1 MSFILPCL
9 PCRLRLR
16 GAAVLMLLISMGLT
30 SCAAPKPDSGAIPE
44 IAEQSS
50 SSEGSAKPKAVNTNL
65 VFELLKR
72 AEAAQSP
79 ERETLFLQASA
90 YYQQMGD
97 YVRMGRVFEVLRP
110 ESLTPPQRIEY
121 SLQYGDWALYQRH
134 VDDAARVLLAPE
146 LNQGL
151 SESQTATLH
160 SLRARL
166 FERQGKMLDAL
177 HERISQSAH
186 TPEAEQAEL
195 SASIW
200 RLLLAMSMADL
211 QFLENADS
219 RNSKEDQLLAG
230 WLALAHIQR
239 EDAGNSERM
248 AADVQSWR
256 NRYATH
262 PANRSMP
269 AELVV
274 AASETSNGARPQRIA
289 LLLPLTGK
297 WGAAGQAFRDGF
309 MSMHYQQMSGGG
321 GAPQVDLVDT
331 SASPDILNTYQQAV
345 AQGAQLVIGP
355 LEKEQ
360 VQVLA
365 NQANLPV
372 PTLALN
378 HTAPEQRSAD
388 VLYQFSLN
396 PDDDVAQVATTAAAN
411 RYRRALVIAPQ
422 GERGERLAQA
432 FTQAWQRTGG
442 EAVQMRYAA
451 GTGNYSAAIAD
462 ALGVDLASG
471 QMRAG
476 KTLPEMVYFSG
487 NGADAAAVMDAL
499 QRNGGKDLPVYAT
512 AEVLDGRVDVRTNG
526 LRVCLSPWQVS
537 SGPLQEA
544 KIPVPNNAN
553 GRLFAMGADAEQLFS
568 QLSPLAGNAS
578 LRVSGNTGYLSMS
591 NRRVQRSLV
600 WAVMQ
605 DGKPIAQPAT
615 ADGRF

>member
-1 MSFILPCL
+1 MSFIL

-16 GAAVLMLLISMGLT
+16 GAVILTLLVAVLGLT
-30 SCAAPKPDSGAIPE
+30 SCAAPPPSGAVPTTPAQVVVPTAGAPAID
-44 IAEQSS
+44 
-50 SSEGSAKPKAVNTNL
+50 TNM

-72 AEAAQSP
+72 AEVAQSP
-79 ERETLFLQASA
+79 LRETLLLQASA

-97 YVRMGRVFEVLRP
+97 YVRMGRVFEVLHP
-110 ESLTPPQRIEY
+110 ETLTPEQHAEY

-134 VDDAARVLLAPE
+134 VDDAARVLLDPA

-151 SESQTATLH
+151 SDTQTTTLH

-177 HERISQSAH
+177 SERIAQSVH
-186 TPEAEQAEL
+186 TPEAGQAEL
-195 SASIW
+195 SNQIW
-200 RLLLAMSMADL
+200 RQLLAMSMADL

-219 RNSKEDQLLAG
+219 RNPKEDQLLAG

-239 EDAGNSERM
+239 EDAGNNARM

-256 NRYATH
+256 NHYAEH
-262 PANRSMP
+262 PAYRHMP

-274 AASETSNGARPQRIA
+274 SDTADSVHPQRIA
-289 LLLPLTGK
+289 LLLPLSGK

-345 AQGAQLVIGP
+345 TQGAQLVIGP

-360 VQVLA
+360 VQTLA
-365 NQANLPV
+365 NQATLPV

-378 HTAPEQRSAD
+378 SLVQEQRTAD
-388 VLYQFSLN
+388 SLYQFSLN
-396 PDDDVAQVATTAAAN
+396 PDDDVAQVAIAAAAN
-411 RYRRALVIAPQ
+411 RFRRALVIAPQ

-432 FTQAWQRTGG
+432 FVKPWQQSGG
-442 EAVQMRYAA
+442 EVTQMRYAA

-487 NGADAAAVMDAL
+487 SGSDAAAVMDAL

-526 LRVCLSPWQVS
+526 LRVCVSPWLVNA
-537 SGPLQEA
+537 GPLHDA
-544 KIPVPNNAN
+544 HIAVPTNAN
-553 GRLFAMGADAEQLFS
+553 GRLFAMGADAQALFS
-568 QLSPLAGNAS
+568 QLPQLTGNTS
-578 LRVSGNTGYLSMS
+578 LHVTGNTGYLSMDS
-591 NRRVQRSLV
+591 QRRVRRNLV

-605 DGKPIAQPAT
+605 DGQLVAQPAS

>member
-1 MSFILPCL
+1 MSFIL

-16 GAAVLMLLISMGLT
+16 GAVILTLLVAVLGLT
-30 SCAAPKPDSGAIPE
+30 SCAAPPPSGAVPTTPAQAAPTTTGAPAID
-44 IAEQSS
+44 
-50 SSEGSAKPKAVNTNL
+50 TNM

-72 AEAAQSP
+72 AEVAQSP
-79 ERETLFLQASA
+79 LRETLLLQASA

-97 YVRMGRVFEVLRP
+97 YVRMGRVFEVLHP
-110 ESLTPPQRIEY
+110 ETLTPEQHAEY

-134 VDDAARVLLAPE
+134 VDDAARVLLDPA

-151 SESQTATLH
+151 SDTQTTTLH

-177 HERISQSAH
+177 SERIAQSVH
-186 TPEAEQAEL
+186 TPEAGQAEL
-195 SASIW
+195 SNQIW
-200 RLLLAMSMADL
+200 RQLLAMSMADL

-219 RNSKEDQLLAG
+219 HNPKEDQLLAG

-239 EDAGNSERM
+239 EDAGNGARM

-256 NRYATH
+256 SRYAAH
-262 PANRSMP
+262 PANRYMP
-269 AELVV
+269 SELL
-274 AASETSNGARPQRIA
+274 AAAPANGGRLQRIA
-289 LLLPLTGK
+289 LLLPLSGK

-345 AQGAQLVIGP
+345 TQGAQLVIGP

-360 VQVLA
+360 VQTLA
-365 NQANLPV
+365 NQATLPV

-378 HTAPEQRSAD
+378 SLVQEQRTAD
-388 VLYQFSLN
+388 SLYQFSLN
-396 PDDDVAQVATTAAAN
+396 PDDDVAQVAIAAAAN
-411 RYRRALVIAPQ
+411 RFRRALVIAPQ

-432 FTQAWQRTGG
+432 FVKPWQQSGG
-442 EAVQMRYAA
+442 EVTQMRYAA

-487 NGADAAAVMDAL
+487 SGSDAAAVMDAL

-526 LRVCLSPWQVS
+526 LRVCVSPWLVNA
-537 SGPLQEA
+537 GPLHDA
-544 KIPVPNNAN
+544 HIAVPTNAN
-553 GRLFAMGADAEQLFS
+553 GRLFAMGADAQALFS
-568 QLSPLAGNAS
+568 QLPQLTGNTS
-578 LRVSGNTGYLSMS
+578 LHVTGNTGYLSMDS
-591 NRRVQRSLV
+591 QRRVRRNLV

-605 DGKPIAQPAT
+605 DGQLVAQPAS

>member
-1 MSFILPCL
+1 MSFIL

-16 GAAVLMLLISMGLT
+16 GAAVWMLLISMGLA
-30 SCAAPKPDSGAIPE
+30 SCAAPKQDDGAAT
-44 IAEQSS
+44 AEQPASS
-50 SSEGSAKPKAVNTNL
+50 DAAAKPRAINTNF

-72 AEAAQSP
+72 AETAQSP
-79 ERETLFLQASA
+79 ERETLLLQASA
-90 YYQQMGD
+90 YYQQIGD
-97 YVRMGRVFEVLRP
+97 YIRMGRVFEALQP
-110 ESLTPPQRIEY
+110 AALTPAQRIEY

-151 SESQTATLH
+151 SESQAATLH
-160 SLRARL
+160 GLRARL
-166 FERQGKMLDAL
+166 LERQGKMLDAL
-177 HERISQSAH
+177 NERISQSAH
-186 TPEAEQAEL
+186 TPEAGQAEL
-195 SASIW
+195 SATIW

-211 QFLENADS
+211 QFLENADT
-219 RNSKEDQLLAG
+219 RNPKEDQLLSG

-262 PANRSMP
+262 PANRAMP
-269 AELVV
+269 AELA
-274 AASETSNGARPQRIA
+274 AASSEVSNGVRPQRIA

-321 GAPQVDLVDT
+321 KAPQVDLVDT

-365 NQANLPV
+365 NQASLPV

-378 HTAPEQRSAD
+378 NTAVEQRTAD
-388 VLYQFSLN
+388 ALYQFSLN
-396 PDDDVAQVATTAAAN
+396 PDDDVAQVAATAAAN

-432 FTQAWQRTGG
+432 FVQAWQRTGG
-442 EAVQMRYAA
+442 EVTQMRYAA

-462 ALGVDLASG
+462 ALGVDLVSG

-487 NGADAAAVMDAL
+487 SGADAAAVMDAL
-499 QRNGGKDLPVYAT
+499 QRNGGKELPVYAT

-526 LRVCLSPWQVS
+526 LRVCVSPWQVNT
-537 SGPLQEA
+537 GPLQEA
-544 KIPVPNNAN
+544 NIAVPNNAN

-568 QLSPLAGNAS
+568 QLTPLAGNTS
-578 LRVSGNTGYLSMS
+578 LHVPGNTGYLRMS

-605 DGKPIAQPAT
+605 DGKLIAQPAT

>member
-1 MSFILPCL
+1 M
-9 PCRLRLR
+9 
-16 GAAVLMLLISMGLT
+16 
-30 SCAAPKPDSGAIPE
+30 
-44 IAEQSS
+44 
-50 SSEGSAKPKAVNTNL
+50 

-72 AEAAQSP
+72 AEVAQSP
-79 ERETLFLQASA
+79 LRETLLLQASA

-97 YVRMGRVFEVLRP
+97 YVRMGRVFEVLHP
-110 ESLTPPQRIEY
+110 ETLTPEQHAEY

-134 VDDAARVLLAPE
+134 VDDAARVLLDPA

-151 SESQTATLH
+151 SDTQTTTLH

-177 HERISQSAH
+177 SERIAQSVH
-186 TPEAEQAEL
+186 TPEAGQAEL
-195 SASIW
+195 SNQIW
-200 RLLLAMSMADL
+200 RQLLAMSMADL

-219 RNSKEDQLLAG
+219 HNPKEDQLLAG

-239 EDAGNSERM
+239 EDAGNGARM

-256 NRYATH
+256 SRYAAH
-262 PANRSMP
+262 PANRYMP
-269 AELVV
+269 SELL
-274 AASETSNGARPQRIA
+274 AAAPANGGRLQRIA
-289 LLLPLTGK
+289 LLLPLSGK

-345 AQGAQLVIGP
+345 TQGAQLVIGP

-360 VQVLA
+360 VQTLA
-365 NQANLPV
+365 NQATLPV

-378 HTAPEQRSAD
+378 SLVQEQRTAD
-388 VLYQFSLN
+388 SLYQFSLN
-396 PDDDVAQVATTAAAN
+396 PDDDVAQVATAAAAN
-411 RYRRALVIAPQ
+411 RFRRALVIAPQ

-432 FTQAWQRTGG
+432 FVKPWQQSGG
-442 EAVQMRYAA
+442 EVTQMRYAA

-487 NGADAAAVMDAL
+487 SGSDAAAVMDAL

-526 LRVCLSPWQVS
+526 LRVCVSPWLVNA
-537 SGPLQEA
+537 GPLHDA
-544 KIPVPNNAN
+544 HIAVPTNAN
-553 GRLFAMGADAEQLFS
+553 GRLFAMGADAQALFS
-568 QLSPLAGNAS
+568 QLPQLTGNTS
-578 LRVSGNTGYLSMS
+578 LHVTGNTGYLSMDS
-591 NRRVQRSLV
+591 QRRVRRNLV

-605 DGKPIAQPAT
+605 DGQLVAQPAS

>member
-1 MSFILPCL
+1 M
-9 PCRLRLR
+9 
-16 GAAVLMLLISMGLT
+16 
-30 SCAAPKPDSGAIPE
+30 
-44 IAEQSS
+44 
-50 SSEGSAKPKAVNTNL
+50 

-72 AEAAQSP
+72 AEVAQSP
-79 ERETLFLQASA
+79 LRETLLLQASA

-97 YVRMGRVFEVLRP
+97 YVRMGRVFEVLHP
-110 ESLTPPQRIEY
+110 ETLTPEQHAEY

-134 VDDAARVLLAPE
+134 VDDAARVLLDPA

-151 SESQTATLH
+151 SDTQTTTLH

-177 HERISQSAH
+177 SERIAQSVH
-186 TPEAEQAEL
+186 TPEAGQAEL
-195 SASIW
+195 SNQIW
-200 RLLLAMSMADL
+200 RQLLAMSMADL

-219 RNSKEDQLLAG
+219 RNPKEDQLLAG

-239 EDAGNSERM
+239 EDAGNNARM

-256 NRYATH
+256 NHYAEH
-262 PANRSMP
+262 PAYRHMP

-274 AASETSNGARPQRIA
+274 SDTADSVHPQRIA
-289 LLLPLTGK
+289 LLLPLSGK

-345 AQGAQLVIGP
+345 TQGAQLVIGP

-360 VQVLA
+360 VQTLA
-365 NQANLPV
+365 NQATLPV

-378 HTAPEQRSAD
+378 SLVQEQRTAD
-388 VLYQFSLN
+388 SLYQFSLN
-396 PDDDVAQVATTAAAN
+396 PDDDVAQVAIAAAAN
-411 RYRRALVIAPQ
+411 RFRRALVIAPQ

-432 FTQAWQRTGG
+432 FVKPWQQSGG
-442 EAVQMRYAA
+442 EVTQMRYAA

-487 NGADAAAVMDAL
+487 SGSDAAAVMDAL

-526 LRVCLSPWQVS
+526 LRVCVSPWLVNA
-537 SGPLQEA
+537 GPLHDA
-544 KIPVPNNAN
+544 HIAVPTNAN
-553 GRLFAMGADAEQLFS
+553 GRLFAMGADAQALFS
-568 QLSPLAGNAS
+568 QLPQLTGNTS
-578 LRVSGNTGYLSMS
+578 LHVTGNTGYLSMDS
-591 NRRVQRSLV
+591 QRRVRRNLV

-605 DGKPIAQPAT
+605 DGQLVAQPAS

>member
-1 MSFILPCL
+1 MSFIL

-16 GAAVLMLLISMGLT
+16 GAVILTLLVAVLGLT
-30 SCAAPKPDSGAIPE
+30 SCAAPPPSGAVPTTPAQVVVPTAGAPAID
-44 IAEQSS
+44 
-50 SSEGSAKPKAVNTNL
+50 TNM

-72 AEAAQSP
+72 AEVAQSP
-79 ERETLFLQASA
+79 LRETLLLQASA

-97 YVRMGRVFEVLRP
+97 YVRMGRVFEVLHP
-110 ESLTPPQRIEY
+110 ETLTPEQHAEY

-134 VDDAARVLLAPE
+134 VDDAARVLLDPA

-151 SESQTATLH
+151 SDTQTTTLH

-177 HERISQSAH
+177 SERIAQSVH
-186 TPEAEQAEL
+186 TPEAGQAEL
-195 SASIW
+195 SNQIW
-200 RLLLAMSMADL
+200 RQLLAMSMADL

-219 RNSKEDQLLAG
+219 RNPKEDQLLAG

-239 EDAGNSERM
+239 EDAGNNARM

-256 NRYATH
+256 NHYAEH
-262 PANRSMP
+262 PAYRHMP

-274 AASETSNGARPQRIA
+274 SDTADSVHPQRIA
-289 LLLPLTGK
+289 LLLPLSGK

-345 AQGAQLVIGP
+345 TQGAQLVIGP

-360 VQVLA
+360 VQTLA
-365 NQANLPV
+365 NQATLPV

-378 HTAPEQRSAD
+378 SLVQEQRTAD
-388 VLYQFSLN
+388 SLYQFSLN
-396 PDDDVAQVATTAAAN
+396 PDDDVAQVAIAAAAN
-411 RYRRALVIAPQ
+411 RFRRALVIAPQ

-432 FTQAWQRTGG
+432 FVKPWQQSGG
-442 EAVQMRYAA
+442 EVTQMRYAA

-487 NGADAAAVMDAL
+487 SGSDAAAVMDAL

-526 LRVCLSPWQVS
+526 LRVCVSPWLVNA
-537 SGPLQEA
+537 GPLHDA
-544 KIPVPNNAN
+544 HIAVPTNAN
-553 GRLFAMGADAEQLFS
+553 GRLFAMGADAQALFS
-568 QLSPLAGNAS
+568 QLLQLTGNTS
-578 LRVSGNTGYLSMS
+578 LHVTGNTGYLSMDS
-591 NRRVQRSLV
+591 QRRVRRNLV

-605 DGKPIAQPAT
+605 DGQLVAQPAS

>member
-1 MSFILPCL
+1 MSFIL

-16 GAAVLMLLISMGLT
+16 GAVILTLLVAVLGLT
-30 SCAAPKPDSGAIPE
+30 SCAAPPPSGAVPTTPAQVVVPTAGAPAID
-44 IAEQSS
+44 
-50 SSEGSAKPKAVNTNL
+50 TNM

-72 AEAAQSP
+72 AEVAQSP
-79 ERETLFLQASA
+79 LRETLLLQASA

-97 YVRMGRVFEVLRP
+97 YVRMGRVFEVLHP
-110 ESLTPPQRIEY
+110 ETLTPEQHAEY

-134 VDDAARVLLAPE
+134 VDDAARVLLDPA

-151 SESQTATLH
+151 SDTQTTTLH

-177 HERISQSAH
+177 SERIAQSVH
-186 TPEAEQAEL
+186 TPEAGQAEL
-195 SASIW
+195 SNQIW
-200 RLLLAMSMADL
+200 RQLLAMSMADL

-219 RNSKEDQLLAG
+219 HNPKEDQLLAG

-239 EDAGNSERM
+239 EDAGNGARM

-256 NRYATH
+256 SRYAAH
-262 PANRSMP
+262 PANRYMP
-269 AELVV
+269 SELL
-274 AASETSNGARPQRIA
+274 AAAPANGGRLQRIA
-289 LLLPLTGK
+289 LLLPLSGK

-345 AQGAQLVIGP
+345 TQGAQLVIGP

-360 VQVLA
+360 VQTLA
-365 NQANLPV
+365 NQATLPV

-378 HTAPEQRSAD
+378 SLVQEQRTAD
-388 VLYQFSLN
+388 SLYQFSLN
-396 PDDDVAQVATTAAAN
+396 PDDDVAQVAIAAAAN
-411 RYRRALVIAPQ
+411 RFRRALVIAPQ

-432 FTQAWQRTGG
+432 FVKPWQQSGG
-442 EAVQMRYAA
+442 EVTQMRYAA

-487 NGADAAAVMDAL
+487 SGSDAAAVMDAL

-526 LRVCLSPWQVS
+526 LRVCVSPWLVNA
-537 SGPLQEA
+537 GPLHDA
-544 KIPVPNNAN
+544 HIAVPTNAN
-553 GRLFAMGADAEQLFS
+553 GRLFAMGADAQALFS
-568 QLSPLAGNAS
+568 QLLQLTGNTS
-578 LRVSGNTGYLSMS
+578 LHVTGNTGYLSMDS
-591 NRRVQRSLV
+591 QRRVRRNLV

-605 DGKPIAQPAT
+605 DGQLVAQPAS

>member
-1 MSFILPCL
+1 M
-9 PCRLRLR
+9 
-16 GAAVLMLLISMGLT
+16 
-30 SCAAPKPDSGAIPE
+30 
-44 IAEQSS
+44 
-50 SSEGSAKPKAVNTNL
+50 

-72 AEAAQSP
+72 AEVAQSP
-79 ERETLFLQASA
+79 LRETLLLQASA

-97 YVRMGRVFEVLRP
+97 YVRMGRVFEVLHP
-110 ESLTPPQRIEY
+110 ETLTPEQHAEY

-134 VDDAARVLLAPE
+134 VDDAARVLLDPA

-151 SESQTATLH
+151 SDTQTTTLH

-177 HERISQSAH
+177 SERIAQSVH
-186 TPEAEQAEL
+186 TPEAGQAEL
-195 SASIW
+195 SNQIW
-200 RLLLAMSMADL
+200 RQLLAMSMADL

-219 RNSKEDQLLAG
+219 RNPKEDQLLAG

-239 EDAGNSERM
+239 EDAGNNARM

-256 NRYATH
+256 NHYAEH
-262 PANRSMP
+262 PAYRHMP

-274 AASETSNGARPQRIA
+274 SDTADSVHPQRIA
-289 LLLPLTGK
+289 LLLPLSGK

-345 AQGAQLVIGP
+345 TQGAQLVIGP

-360 VQVLA
+360 VQTLA
-365 NQANLPV
+365 NQATLPV

-378 HTAPEQRSAD
+378 SLVQEQRTAD
-388 VLYQFSLN
+388 SLYQFSLN
-396 PDDDVAQVATTAAAN
+396 PDDDVAQVATAAAAN
-411 RYRRALVIAPQ
+411 RFRRALVIAPQ

-432 FTQAWQRTGG
+432 FVKPWQQSGG
-442 EAVQMRYAA
+442 EVTQMRYAA

-487 NGADAAAVMDAL
+487 SGSDAAAVMDAL

-526 LRVCLSPWQVS
+526 LRVCVSPWLVNA
-537 SGPLQEA
+537 GPLHDA
-544 KIPVPNNAN
+544 HIAVPTNAN
-553 GRLFAMGADAEQLFS
+553 GRLFAMGADAQALFS
-568 QLSPLAGNAS
+568 QLPQLTGNTS
-578 LRVSGNTGYLSMS
+578 LHVTGNTGYLSMDS
-591 NRRVQRSLV
+591 QRRVRRNLV

-605 DGKPIAQPAT
+605 DGQLVAQPAS

>member
-1 MSFILPCL
+1 M
-9 PCRLRLR
+9 
-16 GAAVLMLLISMGLT
+16 
-30 SCAAPKPDSGAIPE
+30 
-44 IAEQSS
+44 
-50 SSEGSAKPKAVNTNL
+50 

-72 AEAAQSP
+72 AEVAQSP
-79 ERETLFLQASA
+79 LRETLLLQASA

-97 YVRMGRVFEVLRP
+97 YVRMGRVFEVLHP
-110 ESLTPPQRIEY
+110 ETLTPEQHAEY

-134 VDDAARVLLAPE
+134 VDDAARVLLDPA

-151 SESQTATLH
+151 SDTQTTTLH

-177 HERISQSAH
+177 SERIAQSVH
-186 TPEAEQAEL
+186 TPEAGQAEL
-195 SASIW
+195 SNQIW
-200 RLLLAMSMADL
+200 RQLLAMSMADL

-219 RNSKEDQLLAG
+219 HNPKEDQLLAG

-239 EDAGNSERM
+239 EDAGNGARM

-256 NRYATH
+256 SRYAAH
-262 PANRSMP
+262 PANRYMP
-269 AELVV
+269 SELL
-274 AASETSNGARPQRIA
+274 AAAPANGGRLQRIA
-289 LLLPLTGK
+289 LLLPLSGK

-345 AQGAQLVIGP
+345 TQGAQLVIGP

-360 VQVLA
+360 VQTLA
-365 NQANLPV
+365 NQATLPV

-378 HTAPEQRSAD
+378 SLVQEQRTAD
-388 VLYQFSLN
+388 SLYQFSLN
-396 PDDDVAQVATTAAAN
+396 PDDDVAQVAIAAAAN
-411 RYRRALVIAPQ
+411 RFRRALVIAPQ

-432 FTQAWQRTGG
+432 FVKPWQQSGG
-442 EAVQMRYAA
+442 EVTQMRYAA

-487 NGADAAAVMDAL
+487 SGSDAAAVMDAL

-526 LRVCLSPWQVS
+526 LRVCVSPWLVNA
-537 SGPLQEA
+537 GPLHDA
-544 KIPVPNNAN
+544 HIAVPTNAN
-553 GRLFAMGADAEQLFS
+553 GRLFAMGADAQALFS
-568 QLSPLAGNAS
+568 QLLQLTGNTS
-578 LRVSGNTGYLSMS
+578 LHVTGNTGYLSMDS
-591 NRRVQRSLV
+591 QRRVRRNLV

-605 DGKPIAQPAT
+605 DGQLVAQPAS

>member
-1 MSFILPCL
+1 MSFIL

-16 GAAVLMLLISMGLT
+16 GAVILTLLVAVLGLT
-30 SCAAPKPDSGAIPE
+30 SCAAPPPSGAVPTTPAQVVVPTAGAPAID
-44 IAEQSS
+44 
-50 SSEGSAKPKAVNTNL
+50 TNM

-72 AEAAQSP
+72 AEVAQSP
-79 ERETLFLQASA
+79 LRETLLLQASA

-97 YVRMGRVFEVLRP
+97 YVRMGRVFEVLHP
-110 ESLTPPQRIEY
+110 ETLTPEQHAEY

-134 VDDAARVLLAPE
+134 VDDAARVLLDPA

-151 SESQTATLH
+151 SDTQTTTLH

-177 HERISQSAH
+177 SERIAQSVH
-186 TPEAEQAEL
+186 TPEAGQAEL
-195 SASIW
+195 SNQIW
-200 RLLLAMSMADL
+200 RQLLAMSMADL

-219 RNSKEDQLLAG
+219 RNPKEDQLLAG

-239 EDAGNSERM
+239 EDAGNNARM

-256 NRYATH
+256 NHYAEH
-262 PANRSMP
+262 PAYRHMP

-274 AASETSNGARPQRIA
+274 SDTADSVHPQRIA
-289 LLLPLTGK
+289 LLLPLSGK

-345 AQGAQLVIGP
+345 TQGAQLVIGP

-360 VQVLA
+360 VQTLA
-365 NQANLPV
+365 NQATLPV

-378 HTAPEQRSAD
+378 SLVQEQRTAD
-388 VLYQFSLN
+388 SLYQFSLN
-396 PDDDVAQVATTAAAN
+396 PDDDVAQVATAAAAN
-411 RYRRALVIAPQ
+411 RFRRALVIAPQ

-432 FTQAWQRTGG
+432 FVKPWQQSGG
-442 EAVQMRYAA
+442 EVTQMRYAA

-487 NGADAAAVMDAL
+487 SGSDAAAVMDAL

-526 LRVCLSPWQVS
+526 LRVCVSPWLVNA
-537 SGPLQEA
+537 GPLHDA
-544 KIPVPNNAN
+544 HIAVPTNAN
-553 GRLFAMGADAEQLFS
+553 GRLFAMGADAQALFS
-568 QLSPLAGNAS
+568 QLPQLTGNTS
-578 LRVSGNTGYLSMS
+578 LHVTGNTGYLSMDS
-591 NRRVQRSLV
+591 QRRVRRNLV

-605 DGKPIAQPAT
+605 DGQLVAQPAS

>member
-1 MSFILPCL
+1 MSFIL

-16 GAAVLMLLISMGLT
+16 GAVILTLLVAVLGLT
-30 SCAAPKPDSGAIPE
+30 SCAAPPPSGAVPTTPAQVVVPTAGAPAID
-44 IAEQSS
+44 
-50 SSEGSAKPKAVNTNL
+50 TNM

-72 AEAAQSP
+72 AEVAQSP
-79 ERETLFLQASA
+79 LRETLLLQASA

-97 YVRMGRVFEVLRP
+97 YVRMGRVFEVLHP
-110 ESLTPPQRIEY
+110 ETLTPEQHAEY

-134 VDDAARVLLAPE
+134 VDDAARVLLDPA

-151 SESQTATLH
+151 SDTQTTTLH

-177 HERISQSAH
+177 SERIAQSVH
-186 TPEAEQAEL
+186 TPEAGQAEL
-195 SASIW
+195 SNQIW
-200 RLLLAMSMADL
+200 RQLLAMSMADL

-219 RNSKEDQLLAG
+219 RNPKEDQLLAG

-239 EDAGNSERM
+239 EDAGNNARM

-256 NRYATH
+256 NHYAEH
-262 PANRSMP
+262 PAYRHMP

-274 AASETSNGARPQRIA
+274 SDTADSVHPQRIA
-289 LLLPLTGK
+289 LLLPLSGK

-345 AQGAQLVIGP
+345 TQGAQLVIGP

-360 VQVLA
+360 VQTLA
-365 NQANLPV
+365 NQATLPV

-378 HTAPEQRSAD
+378 SLVQEQRTAD
-388 VLYQFSLN
+388 SLYQFSLN
-396 PDDDVAQVATTAAAN
+396 PDDDVAQVATAAAAN
-411 RYRRALVIAPQ
+411 RFRRALVIAPQ

-432 FTQAWQRTGG
+432 FVKPWQQSGG
-442 EAVQMRYAA
+442 EVTQMRYAA

-487 NGADAAAVMDAL
+487 SGSDAAAVMDAL

-526 LRVCLSPWQVS
+526 LRVCVSPWLVNA
-537 SGPLQEA
+537 GPLHDA
-544 KIPVPNNAN
+544 HIAVPTNAN
-553 GRLFAMGADAEQLFS
+553 GRLFAMGADAQALFS
-568 QLSPLAGNAS
+568 QLLQLTGNTS
-578 LRVSGNTGYLSMS
+578 LHVTGNTGYLSMDS
-591 NRRVQRSLV
+591 QRRVRRNLV

-605 DGKPIAQPAT
+605 DGQLVAQPAS